1 MASPAGL
8 GGAQMAGSRQSGRPH
23 LTDLDARTPG
33 SHLWESVGKGWL
45 KRPSTGRW
53 QFLVSPKRNRAPP
66 TRGPPTY
73 IAAAAL
79 AQGFRLPGPLPFREA
94 PALPP

>member
-1 MASPAGL
+1 
-8 GGAQMAGSRQSGRPH
+8 MAGRQAVGAPRASQTQVPGLLGPGAHLCKRGRETVAP
-23 LTDLDARTPG
+23 LL
-33 SHLWESVGKGWL
+33 VG
-45 KRPSTGRW
+45 TGLER
-53 QFLVSPKRNRAPP
+53 LLLASSKRNRAPP